1 MNTRITIDLWSF
13 FRVQQTGGIM
23 AGDGVYMEIPAVQ
36 EMARQFENIHDTLKQ
51 ISSLLQ
57 AAIDVLKSTAFIGL
71 VGGFAVLAFAERIKP
86 IIDQLAERC
95 SETSSDIKQAI
106 QDYMNGDEAGERL
119 FQSSG
124 GSAGGLGSNPAGHF
138 PGVEINPNNP
148 AFTGPGIGI
157 QGGNLGGPTGGPGG
171 VDTSGGGPTGGPG
184 GVDTSGGNPGG
195 IGTPADISGGTGA
208 PNPGSQGSAGGA
220 GISGSGG
227 PGSTGGGGMSSG
239 GGGSGSSSGAGTS
252 GGGGQMGAGTAENS
266 VNASTVQSGAG
277 GGPPPPG
284 GPTAPGGVG
293 WDSSSQGGN
302 LGGAGVNTGVE
313 KP

>member
-1 MNTRITIDLWSF
+1 LVF
-13 FRVQQTGGIM
+13 FCVQQTGGIM

-71 VGGFAVLAFAERIKP
+71 VGGFAVLVFAERIKP

-119 FQSSG
+119 FQSG
-124 GSAGGLGSNPAGHF
+124 GSTAGGLGSNPAGQI
-138 PGVEINPNNP
+138 PGLGINPNNP
-148 AFTGPGIGI
+148 AFTGPGIGN
-157 QGGNLGGPTGGPGG
+157 QGGNLGGINPPPPGGPGG
-171 VDTSGGGPTGGPG
+171 VDTSGGGPGG
-184 GVDTSGGNPGG
+184 T
-195 IGTPADISGGTGA
+195 GTPPDTSGGTGA
-208 PNPGSQGSAGGA
+208 PGAGSQGSAGGA
-220 GISGSGG
+220 GTSGSGG
-227 PGSTGGGGMSSG
+227 PGSTGGGGGMSGG
-239 GGGSGSSSGAGTS
+239 GGGSGSSGGAGTS

-277 GGPPPPG
+277 GGPPPG
-284 GPTAPGGVG
+284 GPAAPGGAG
-293 WDSSSQGGN
+293 WDQGGS
-302 LGGAGVNTGVE
+302 LGGAGVETGVE